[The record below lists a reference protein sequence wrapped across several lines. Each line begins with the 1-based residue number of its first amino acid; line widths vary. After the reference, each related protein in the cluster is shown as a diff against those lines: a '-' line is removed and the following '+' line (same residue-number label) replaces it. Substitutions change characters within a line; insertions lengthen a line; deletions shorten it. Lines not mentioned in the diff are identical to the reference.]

1 MKKIVLLSAL
11 ALISSP
17 ALATPVSVPAPD
29 TLALLA
35 IGAVG
40 AVAAWAGRRKS
51 K

>member
-1 MKKIVLLSAL
+1 MNKIVSLGLL
-11 ALISSP
+11 ALISGP
-17 ALATPVSVPAPD
+17 AMATPVQVPTPD

-40 AVAAWAGRRKS
+40 AVAAWAGRRK